1 MIKHWTHLTAMIAL
15 LGGSLVV
22 ALFYVRQPLGAVL
35 LATLLIGAI
44 LLVLAGPFLADTVI
58 PCAALKDQVPDHA
71 DTEVTVGE
79 LEPGAKVLFWAAEPA
94 TDGLGRIKDW
104 QKAYLDFANA
114 GVATVDQAGRVVLRI
129 RKPQP
134 YTVPVW
140 GRLEAHVHWRV
151 CSDGGLIGPVQT
163 TSTAL

>member
-1 MIKHWTHLTAMIAL
+1 MIKHWTHLTAMIGL

-35 LATLLIGAI
+35 LATLLIAAI
-44 LLVLAGPFLADTVI
+44 LLVLAGPFLGDTVI
-58 PCAALKDQVPDHA
+58 PCSALQDRAPDHA
-71 DTEVTVGE
+71 DVEVTVGE
-79 LEPGAKVLFWAAEPA
+79 LEPGAKVLFWASEPV

-114 GVATVDQAGRVVLRI
+114 GVATVDRAGRASLRI

-151 CSDGGLIGPVQT
+151 CQNGGLMGPVQT
-163 TSTAL
+163 TPIAL

>member
-15 LGGSLVV
+15 IGGSLVV

-44 LLVLAGPFLADTVI
+44 LLVLASPFLGDTVI
-58 PCAALKDQVPDHA
+58 PCSVLQDRVPDHA
-71 DTEVTVGE
+71 DIEVTVGE
-79 LEPGAKVLFWAAEPA
+79 LEPGAKVLFWAAEPV
-94 TDGLGRIKDW
+94 TDGLGKIKNW

-114 GVATVDQAGRVVLRI
+114 GVATVDEAGRVVLRI

-151 CSDGGLIGPVQT
+151 CQNGGLMGPVQT
-163 TSTAL
+163 TPIAL

>member
-35 LATLLIGAI
+35 LATLLIAAI
-44 LLVLAGPFLADTVI
+44 LLVLAGPFLGDTVI
-58 PCAALKDQVPDHA
+58 PCSALQDRTPDHA
-71 DTEVTVGE
+71 DVEVTVGE
-79 LEPGAKVLFWAAEPA
+79 LQPGAKVLFWAAEPA

-151 CSDGGLIGPVQT
+151 CQDGGLMGPVQIT
-163 TSTAL
+163 RIVM